1 MTHLNVPIYI
11 SKDLTP
17 SEQLKAFELRNQLR
31 NHRVGTNRGTLNDFL
46 ITPFL
51 LLFQHFFLNNGEILN
66 VLI

>member
-31 NHRVGTNRGTLNDFL
+31 NHKVLSDNDTQRNGS
-46 ITPFL
+46 IV
-51 LLFQHFFLNNGEILN
+51 NNKTAIATTAC
-66 VLI
+66 VQ